1 MDEVKQYSWHQKVS
15 IKQAFA
21 IVMAAVCM
29 IIALCSGLVLL
40 IVDNQNLSIRQQYD
54 SYFTTVQLS
63 NGDYY
68 EYQNKEITGLDG
80 LIYNQPIMVMAVL
93 ITIIVITVA
102 ISGGRLYYNWKLRKP
117 LEILADASE
126 KITANN
132 LNFHIEAQSRDELGN
147 LCELFEKMRASL
159 TYYNKRL
166 WYSAEESKRLNAAFA
181 HDLRTPL
188 TVLQGYGE
196 MIEKGI
202 SAHNLS
208 EAKML
213 SIAGTMNRQ
222 ILRLKNYVGS
232 MSGVQ
237 KLEEI
242 DANRQTYSLI
252 NICKE
257 LKSYAQIIAEN
268 YQLIFKMPENDRQIY
283 IDMKIVAEVFGNLVA
298 NAIRHAKTTVRI
310 EFSLRYDEL
319 AVIVADDG
327 DGFSEN
333 ALKRATEPYYRDN
346 EDLSEHLGM
355 GLYICDILCE
365 KHGGKLVISNGK
377 NGGAKLFA
385 IFSVKVDK

>member
-1 MDEVKQYSWHQKVS
+1 MDEVKEYSWHQKLS

-21 IVMAAVCM
+21 IAMAAVCL
-29 IIALCSGLVLL
+29 IIGICSGLVIL
-40 IVDNQNLSIRQQYD
+40 IVDNLNQAIRLKYD

-63 NGDYY
+63 DGHSYDY
-68 EYQNKEITGLDG
+68 QSKEITGLDG
-80 LIYNQPIMVMAVL
+80 WIYNQPFMVMAVL
-93 ITIIVITVA
+93 ITIIVIVAA

-117 LEILADASE
+117 LAMLAEASE

-132 LNFHIEAQSRDELGN
+132 LNFHLEAQSSDELGD
-147 LCELFEKMRASL
+147 LCLLFEKMRTSL

-208 EAKML
+208 EKKML

-242 DANRQTYSLI
+242 DVNRQTYSLI

-268 YQLIFKMPENDRQIY
+268 YQLIFNMPEDDQQIH

-310 EFSLRYDEL
+310 KFSLRYDEL

-327 DGFSEN
+327 EGFSEK

-346 EDLSEHLGM
+346 EEQSEHLGM
-355 GLYICDILCE
+355 GLYICEILCE

-377 NGGAKLFA
+377 NGGAELFA